1 MGSKERDIV
10 LDNELENDNLH
21 HREFLEHLTGLALNL
36 AKNRL
41 TGFSK
46 VFIDAPWGYGKSS
59 FLAQLGHI
67 VNGRYLNNEPG
78 VVTILKGQD
87 ERNVIHRMSAFG
99 FDACQLDVLN
109 LPEYEMVLEIVAGV
123 SKELGFSV
131 HIDMLEKTAQDLGR
145 VITLIQEGRFVPEVL
160 KSPLH
165 SVNLYSDVLTGRNIK
180 SRLNQVIDEL
190 AALNE
195 CPLYV
200 VIIDDIDRCA
210 PTKAVRLLD
219 FCDLFKD
226 NPHLLFVFAG
236 DRSVLGA
243 NIKTIFGSD
252 FPANDYLDRH
262 FQASYRLPEPPI
274 AGYCAHLYGLRGSAD
289 PLAIAATV
297 ALATRH
303 RLDLKQTR
311 HLVNDLDMLDAFMP
325 DGHQAGPGFVFAKY
339 FLAVWALTLKHKNV
353 DELKTIMSG
362 QGAKKDIEDILGN
375 HKEYASLL
383 KSRCGLADNSVEDFS
398 KLADGWYRALIAGL
412 AEMKLYRSLFGEAI
426 FDEKQDEVEPVHF
439 AGFDGS
445 VFLRIMA
452 TK

>member
-10 LDNELENDNLH
+10 LENELENDNLH
-21 HREFLEHLTGLALNL
+21 HREFLEHLAGLAINL
-36 AKNRL
+36 AQNRL
-41 TGFSK
+41 AGFSK

-210 PTKAVRLLD
+210 PAKAVRLLD

-383 KSRCGLADNSVEDFS
+383 KSRCGLADKSVEDFS

>member
-10 LDNELENDNLH
+10 LENELENDNLH

-210 PTKAVRLLD
+210 PAKAVRLLD

-383 KSRCGLADNSVEDFS
+383 KSRCGLADKSVEDFS

>member
-10 LDNELENDNLH
+10 LENELENDNLH

-123 SKELGFSV
+123 SKDLGFSV

-210 PTKAVRLLD
+210 PAKAVRLLD
-219 FCDLFKD
+219 FCNLFND

-383 KSRCGLADNSVEDFS
+383 KSRCGLADKSVEDFS